1 LTSLPLVMV
10 EWYDA
15 ESEADW
21 ATENELEE
29 WSGELSVATEVGWIY
44 SQTDKII
51 VLVSAFF
58 ADGTFGNRTK
68 IPVGM
73 VKSIKKLRIA
83 DGCKRRAG

>member
-1 LTSLPLVMV
+1 MILPLEMI

-15 ESEADW
+15 ESEVTW
-21 ATENELEE
+21 VENSEMEE
-29 WSGELSVATEVGWIY
+29 WSEALSVATEVGWVY
-44 SQTDKII
+44 NETDKII

-73 VKSIKKLRIA
+73 VKSRRKL
-83 DGCKRRAG
+83 GFKNEHKRRTG